1 MGVVL
6 AVNATYNDEYTDAGV
21 CLAAAALAIGILS
34 HTFIRKLGR
43 LGTVDS
49 ESETEGR
56 PDKPIRLFNLWLL
69 LRKPFCYSA
78 NFRWVKAAKANGES
92 GPVSV
97 MACPY
102 ASEIAETNEGTTVGS
117 RLMASVA
124 TEIAGAKLATAPNT
138 MPGQF
143 ISCIRVTISSRD
155 SVGSAGES
163 GVSGRSPTR

>member
-78 NFRWVKAAKANGES
+78 NFRWAKATKANWES
-92 GPVSV
+92 GPVGLSV
-97 MACPY
+97 
-102 ASEIAETNEGTTVGS
+102 
-117 RLMASVA
+117 
-124 TEIAGAKLATAPNT
+124 
-138 MPGQF
+138 
-143 ISCIRVTISSRD
+143 RVRNC
-155 SVGSAGES
+155 GNQ
-163 GVSGRSPTR
+163 